1 MNQMGTP
8 RGQELR
14 VRFWR
19 SMPGASSAPWI
30 LLGPNFV
37 LIVLFMLGPLL
48 LLGRISLMGY
58 QAGHGVIDTWQLA
71 NYSKFLFDP
80 FYRDIL
86 LGTLLL
92 GAEVT
97 ALCLVLGF
105 PLAYA
110 LSRARGLKRS
120 VLYFCILMPL
130 LTSTVVRTF
139 GWMILLANNGFIN
152 RTLLALHLIDSP
164 LRLMYNVTGVI
175 VALGEV
181 LLPFMVLALD
191 TALLNINPSLYEAAR
206 NLGARGP
213 RIFFRITLPLS
224 LPGIVSGC
232 VLVFTGAL
240 SAFVTPTLIAG
251 ARMKVMSTII
261 YQQAMALLDWPF
273 GAAIAFIMLTT
284 ILILLVTSL
293 RLSERWRSA

>member
-1 MNQMGTP
+1 MGILPKHVSRLRSWLLTP
-8 RGQELR
+8 GTSY
-14 VRFWR
+14 V
-19 SMPGASSAPWI
+19 PWI
-30 LLGPNFV
+30 LLGPNFI

-48 LLGRISLMGY
+48 LLGRISFEGY
-58 QAGHGVIDTWQLA
+58 QAGHGIIETWQAA

-80 FYRDIL
+80 FYRQVL
-86 LGTLLL
+86 LGTLVL

-97 ALCLVLGF
+97 ALCLLLGF

-110 LSRARGLKRS
+110 LSRARGLKRA

-152 RTLLALHLIDSP
+152 RILVSLHLTHRP

-175 VALGEV
+175 IALGEV

-191 TALLNINPSLYEAAR
+191 AALLNINPSLYEAAR

-273 GAAIAFIMLTT
+273 GAAIAFVMLTT
-284 ILILLVTSL
+284 ILILLVSSL
-293 RLSERWRSA
+293 QVTDRWRSA